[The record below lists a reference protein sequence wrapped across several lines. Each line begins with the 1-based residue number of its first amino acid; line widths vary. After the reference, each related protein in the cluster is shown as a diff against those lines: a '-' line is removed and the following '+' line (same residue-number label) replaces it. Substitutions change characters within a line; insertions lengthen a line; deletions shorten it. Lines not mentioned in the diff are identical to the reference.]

1 MQTARLTALF
11 LCLLFL
17 SAPAA
22 AQTPL
27 ELRTTPL
34 RLNAA
39 DETQVTAGDLRW
51 RGGLLLSAEDPR
63 FGGLSDLV
71 ISPDGRS
78 ITAITDAGRWITAR
92 LTYDK
97 AGNLAGVADG
107 QWGALRDTKG
117 LLLSGKANQDAEA
130 LTRLADG
137 SLLVAYEH
145 YHRLRRFP
153 PAQTAG
159 DGLAGVPKPLDRPA
173 GLAAAGTNS
182 GIEALVALAGDR
194 LLAFTEGQSIGGL
207 QGGNGYAVYLRDG
220 AGLWQGLAL
229 KPKGHFYPTSA
240 AQLPSGDVILLERRF
255 TLLGGL
261 SARLRRIPLAAI
273 QPGALLDGIEIA
285 ELRPPLTLDNF
296 EGVAVHQLGDGT
308 TRITLLSDD
317 NFNPLQRTLIVQFDL
332 LVGG

>member
-1 MQTARLTALF
+1 MHASLLRQALPAF
-11 LCLLFL
+11 LLCLLFL

-27 ELRTTPL
+27 KLQATPL
-34 RLNAA
+34 RLNAE
-39 DETQVTAGDLRW
+39 DKTQVAGGDLRW

-71 ISPDGRS
+71 ISSDGTRL
-78 ITAITDAGRWITAR
+78 TAVTDAGRWVTAR
-92 LTYDK
+92 LSYDK
-97 AGNLAGVADG
+97 AGNLAGIADS
-107 QWGALRDTKG
+107 QWGALRDTRG
-117 LLLSGKANQDAEA
+117 LLLTGKARQDAEA

-137 SLLVAYEH
+137 SLLVAFEH
-145 YHRLRRFP
+145 HHRLRRFP
-153 PAQTAG
+153 PAQAAG
-159 DGLAGVPKPLDRPA
+159 DGLAGVPKPVDRPG
-173 GLAAAGTNS
+173 GLAAAGTNG

-194 LLAFTEGQSIGGL
+194 LLAFTEGQSIAS
-207 QGGNGYAVYLRDG
+207 GYAVYLRDG

-229 KPKGHFYPTSA
+229 KPKGLFYPTGA
-240 AQLPSGDVILLERRF
+240 AQLPSDDVILLERRF

-296 EGVAVHQLGDGT
+296 EGVAVHRLGDGT

-317 NFNPLQRTLIVQFDL
+317 NFSPLQRSLIVQFDL
-332 LVGG
+332 LKGG

>member
-1 MQTARLTALF
+1 MRTAHLTALL

-34 RLNAA
+34 RLNAE
-39 DETQVTAGDLRW
+39 DKTELTAGDLRW
-51 RGGLLLSAEDPR
+51 RGGLLLSAGDPR
-63 FGGLSDLV
+63 FGGFSDLV
-71 ISPDGRS
+71 ISPDGRR
-78 ITAITDAGRWITAR
+78 ITAVTDAGRWLTAR
-92 LTYDK
+92 LAYDK
-97 AGNLAGVADG
+97 AGNLAGIAEG
-107 QWGALRDTKG
+107 QWGALRDTRG
-117 LLLSGKANQDAEA
+117 LLLSGKAEQDAEA

-137 SLLVAYEH
+137 SLLVAYERH
-145 YHRLRRFP
+145 HRLRRFP
-153 PAQTAG
+153 GGDLTKPPAEITA
-159 DGLAGVPKPLDRPA
+159 PA
-173 GLAAAGTNS
+173 SLAAAEDNG

-194 LLAFTEGQSIGGL
+194 LLAFTEGQRIGT
-207 QGGNGYAVYLRDG
+207 GYAVYLRDG

-229 KPKGHFYPTSA
+229 KPKGLFYPTGA

-273 QPGALLDGIEIA
+273 QPGALLDGLEIA

-296 EGVAVHQLGDGT
+296 EGVAVHQLSDGT
-308 TRITLLSDD
+308 TRITLISDD
-317 NFNPLQRTLIVQFDL
+317 NFSPLQRSLLVQFDL
-332 LVGG
+332 LKGG